1 MSFCNIQVKRNSSEY
16 KVINKQGKESI
27 LYPVIVT
34 NINDN
39 TYNDNK
45 DYFDDLLSDGKIQSL
60 DNKELALGIYSIA
73 YNSDKS
79 EQYWLNE
86 NRYLELLKPTKL
98 LNNTRYIKPDVSEVF
113 KDNPELANQVYE
125 TLGFKNKNYASKLK
139 EIVNRRKLA
148 TKQDLKNSQLIENI
162 RVNKSQSKSLKPNEA
177 DLNLASI
184 MLYGHRYSDLNDMN
198 YLDDN
203 IMNIN
208 NPDEMRLEAKTL
220 AYRILN
226 DLMFN
231 IEEINEFYDEIKE
244 NPKYA
249 TTLTN
254 SKNPI
259 KEFFENDI
267 FEEVEKTNLQITS
280 QQKQEAL
287 QKYSQY
293 LNTVFPNSKIKDVV
307 YHSTKADKLNIVSK
321 RIDDSVFWMGTKDN
335 IKIGFY
341 STTNKEYSQSFIT
354 DINEKDEPVLNGN
367 TFSLLINIE
376 NPFYANSNDTTG
388 IQIEGITEE
397 QKNELDENGYDGILD
412 LDEKYTTEDIV
423 IFEPEQVHIL
433 GSKQDI
439 EGFKNYIQ
447 SNKMFRLQTNPDY
460 YNLLQDAEKTK
471 QYLDYDNAKSL
482 IQDYMKV
489 SKDINQQEVA
499 KFILANIDKINP
511 RIKPFPLK
519 LRNEDAYGQY
529 DHLTNTIFYN
539 PETLPSNPDLLL
551 YLFNHEMIHA
561 LTMSPMMRD
570 AIMKDGKL
578 IEIINKIREEFT
590 EYDDYGFTD
599 EFEFVAEYLTNIK
612 FKRKVNTKLSQPTY
626 KSFFDTILDLI
637 RNIFSGNKNLASIE
651 NMFKDIIEKST
662 ISDYYS
668 NRDMLNDYVLK
679 QKEVYD
685 SGTMS
690 NPPLYLEDLLDKPQI
705 GNMSPMEK
713 KNIIIDKYGKKFG
726 KNKTIIDPQS
736 NWGKLTSEIAEYNK
750 GYGNKVLSLYQAPN
764 GEWYIKI
771 VEDKLDNKIGQLK
784 GLKKDINENEIS
796 KMPTFNYTQYID
808 DLDFLSE
815 DESEFVNSLFEN
827 GEQTLT
833 CSI

>member
-16 KVINKQGKESI
+16 KVMNKQGKESI

-34 NINDN
+34 NINNN

-73 YNSDKS
+73 YNSDNS
-79 EQYWLNE
+79 EQYWVN
-86 NRYLELLKPTKL
+86 NIDTLLQPSIT
-98 LNNTRYIKPDVSEVF
+98 NVIP
-113 KDNPELANQVYE
+113 
-125 TLGFKNKNYASKLK
+125 LK
-139 EIVNRRKLA
+139 
-148 TKQDLKNSQLIENI
+148 
-162 RVNKSQSKSLKPNEA
+162 
-177 DLNLASI
+177 
-184 MLYGHRYSDLNDMN
+184 
-198 YLDDN
+198 
-203 IMNIN
+203 
-208 NPDEMRLEAKTL
+208 
-220 AYRILN
+220 
-226 DLMFN
+226 
-231 IEEINEFYDEIKE
+231 
-244 NPKYA
+244 
-249 TTLTN
+249 
-254 SKNPI
+254 
-259 KEFFENDI
+259 
-267 FEEVEKTNLQITS
+267 
-280 QQKQEAL
+280 
-287 QKYSQY
+287 
-293 LNTVFPNSKIKDVV
+293 
-307 YHSTKADKLNIVSK
+307 
-321 RIDDSVFWMGTKDN
+321 
-335 IKIGFY
+335 
-341 STTNKEYSQSFIT
+341 
-354 DINEKDEPVLNGN
+354 
-367 TFSLLINIE
+367 
-376 NPFYANSNDTTG
+376 
-388 IQIEGITEE
+388 
-397 QKNELDENGYDGILD
+397 
-412 LDEKYTTEDIV
+412 
-423 IFEPEQVHIL
+423 
-433 GSKQDI
+433 
-439 EGFKNYIQ
+439 
-447 SNKMFRLQTNPDY
+447 LQTNPDY

-482 IQDYMKV
+482 IQDYMNV
-489 SKDINQQEVA
+489 TKDNNQKEVA
-499 KFILANIDKINP
+499 RFILANIDKINP

-570 AIMKDGKL
+570 VVNKDGKL
-578 IEIINKIREEFT
+578 IEIINKIRGEFT

-626 KSFFDTILDLI
+626 KNFFDTLLDLI
-637 RNIFSGNKNLASIE
+637 RKVFTGNKNLASIE

-662 ISDYYS
+662 ISDYYA
-668 NRDMLNDYVLK
+668 NRAMLDEYVFK
-679 QKEVYD
+679 QKDVYD

-690 NPPLYLEDLLDKPQI
+690 NPPLYLEDMLDKPQI

-736 NWGKLTSEIAEYNK
+736 NWGKLTFEIAEYNK